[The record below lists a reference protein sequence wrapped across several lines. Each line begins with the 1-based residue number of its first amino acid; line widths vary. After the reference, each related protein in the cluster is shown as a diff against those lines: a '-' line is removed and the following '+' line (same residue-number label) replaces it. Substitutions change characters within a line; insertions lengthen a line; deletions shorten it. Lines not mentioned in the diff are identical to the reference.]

1 MCANESVVADTP
13 EPHPYQSCIDRE
25 MGDLLLQGKLETH
38 LSMEQALNQAYQ
50 FCDKTL
56 NFHEKNIGDH
66 LSDQQFFSFKTYF
79 DAYEWAAL
87 LSLLVL
93 ASLFVAQKVTAFSK
107 PIGYSLLFLLLA
119 GAAIVL
125 LFLTGFLRLSDQGEL
140 NFLIQQN
147 YVSTDELLQIIDSDL
162 RKITYPATAFAL
174 VLTSGYLFQRY
185 RYRCRHCSSWQT
197 KIISREVS
205 EYGSTIFIS
214 CRLCGQKSEAH
225 TLNTPGRR

>member
-1 MCANESVVADTP
+1 
-13 EPHPYQSCIDRE
+13 

-66 LSDQQFFSFKTYF
+66 LSNQQFFSFKTYF

-93 ASLFVAQKVTAFSK
+93 AN
-107 PIGYSLLFLLLA
+107 
-119 GAAIVL
+119 L

-197 KIISREVS
+197 KVISREVS

-225 TLNTPGRR
+225 TLKTPGRR